1 MAEPRDVKIDGERS
15 RFTDLHGSIEIAKM
29 SRSNCVSIQINR
41 SRSRGSEQE
50 ARSSRH
56 HIGESEVEKYKA
68 CLIDDYWRVCWRAY
82 HWAGFRASPARLRA
96 QFMRRH
102 RDGTV

>member
-1 MAEPRDVKIDGERS
+1 MSKLDGDKS
-15 RFTDLHGSIEIAKM
+15 RLTDLRGSIAIAKM
-29 SRSNCVSIQINR
+29 SRSNCVSIQIYR
-41 SRSRGSEQE
+41 CSRSRGSEQE

-56 HIGESEVEKYKA
+56 HIGEGEVEKYKA
-68 CLIDDYWRVCWRAY
+68 CLIDEFWRVCRRAY
-82 HWAGFRASPARLRA
+82 QWAGFRASLRA